1 MAPKSAKCKMRIIQR
16 RRGHSVSQ
24 LVLFGR
30 ALASINKNK
39 TMSGDNLRQ
48 MADMFLMA
56 FWGKNN
62 NHTLRSWTRPFIAS
76 HRLALL
82 MTAQKAFFFFYLRS
96 DTGLSVIKTHVQVAP
111 DLASF
116 WEIFI
121 LIKDFLILSQNLL
134 DLVMRCM
141 QLKHCQNKWTVVLP
155 EVADF
160 FFSNYF

>member
-1 MAPKSAKCKMRIIQR
+1 MNT
-16 RRGHSVSQ
+16 SVH
-24 LVLFGR
+24 
-30 ALASINKNK
+30 
-39 TMSGDNLRQ
+39 RQ
-48 MADMFLMA
+48 SSL
-56 FWGKNN
+56 G
-62 NHTLRSWTRPFIAS
+62 FIDDG
-76 HRLALL
+76 
-82 MTAQKAFFFFYLRS
+82 TKGFFFFYLRS

-116 WEIFI
+116 LEIFI
-121 LIKDFLILSQNLL
+121 LIKDFFILSQNLL